1 MDLMEKTKRI
11 QKKKMKISL
20 DLLKMLF
27 LLAYFLILTVERII
41 SLCVVFTGDF
51 STYNALDYYMTAM
64 TVLSLVGAY
73 VFLAVKGKSALFK
86 GKDGKRSLVPISSPD
101 NYKILSVSAGI
112 LLVSGMLH
120 THGSIPPVQFASY
133 GFILASMA
141 IHTAQNAKKAG
152 YADRK
157 WLSFAYI
164 VSYSM
169 AIPVVY
175 HTNIDLAFL
184 FIPIEIVVSL
194 GMVTMFTLMLVTFY
208 SENAECGFSHLPFLV
223 ALFGDALVLSMRW
236 HEEINYMVLIFICAT
251 TILWFTGTVLGINSE
266 NKNK

>member
-1 MDLMEKTKRI
+1 MTK
-11 QKKKMKISL
+11 KVSL
-20 DLLKMLF
+20 DSFKMLF

-41 SLCVVFTGDF
+41 SLCVVFTGEF
-51 STYNALDYYMTAM
+51 SAYNSLDYYMTI
-64 TVLSLVGAY
+64 TTILSLVGAY
-73 VFLAVKGKSALFK
+73 VFLAVKCRFVLFK
-86 GKDGKRSLVPISSPD
+86 GKNGKRSLVPLSTPE
-101 NYKILSVSAGI
+101 NYKALSVAAGI

-120 THGSIPPVQFASY
+120 THGSIPPVQFVSY

-141 IHTAQNAKKAG
+141 IHTVQNAKKAG

-164 VSYSM
+164 VAYSM

-175 HTNIDLAFL
+175 HTEIELAFL

-194 GMVTMFTLMLVTFY
+194 GMVIMFTLMLVTFY
-208 SENAECGFSHLPFLV
+208 SGKGECSFSLLPFLT

-236 HEEINYMVLIFICAT
+236 HEEINYMVLIFICIT
-251 TILWFTGTVLGINSE
+251 TILWFTGTVLGINAE
-266 NKNK
+266 NKK

>member
-1 MDLMEKTKRI
+1 MEK
-11 QKKKMKISL
+11 KKKKISL

-27 LLAYFLILTVERII
+27 LLAYFLILTVERMI
-41 SLCVVFTGDF
+41 SLVTVFTGDF
-51 STYNALDYYMTAM
+51 SAYNALDHYMTLM
-64 TVLSLVGAY
+64 TMLSVVGAY
-73 VFLAVKGKSALFK
+73 VFLAVKGKFALFK
-86 GKDGKRSLVPISSPD
+86 GENGKRSLVPVSSPGS
-101 NYKILSVSAGI
+101 YKVLSISVGI

-120 THGSIPPVQFASY
+120 THGSIPPVQFVSY

-141 IHTAQNAKKAG
+141 IHTAQNAKEAG

-164 VSYSM
+164 VAYSM

-175 HTNIDLAFL
+175 HTEIELAFL

-194 GMVTMFTLMLVTFY
+194 GMVVMFTLMLVPFY
-208 SENAECGFSHLPFLV
+208 SEKAECSFSLLPFLT

-251 TILWFTGTVLGINSE
+251 TILWFTGTILGINSE
-266 NKNK
+266 NKKK